1 MKKYNFSP
9 GPAKLNKSVLE
20 LVDNNILEFKNEGY
34 SILEI
39 SHRSDAFQNIL
50 NKTKDNL
57 QKLLE
62 IPSNYQILFL
72 QGGATFHNT
81 FVASNINKNKSTTN
95 LVTGTWGTKTF
106 EDFIKIRNSKQL
118 LINSSQLKDFL
129 NISNQKEL
137 QNVDYVHITSN
148 ETIEGIQMRDF
159 NCLNNDLII
168 DSSSDLGSYQFDWD
182 NIAYLYAG
190 AQKNLGIPGVTI
202 SVIRDDFIEKNE
214 NPTYLNLKKLTDKDS
229 LLNTPPTFSIYVL
242 KLMSDWMLNLGGVE
256 FFEKQ
261 SIENSSNLYS
271 LLSKY
276 SDHVSIPVD
285 EYSRSRMNVV
295 FNFNNSDH
303 EEMFFEESLK
313 NNIIG
318 IKGHRSVGGVRI
330 SLYNSV
336 DKTEVQ
342 YLLEFMKSFF
352 DKL

>member
-20 LVDNNILEFKNEGY
+20 LVDNNILEYKNEGY

-57 QKLLE
+57 QKLLK

-129 NISNQKEL
+129 NIPNQKEL

-271 LLSKY
+271 LLSEY

>member
-20 LVDNNILEFKNEGY
+20 LVDNNILEYKNEGY

-57 QKLLE
+57 QKLLK

-214 NPTYLNLKKLTDKDS
+214 NPTYLNIKKLTDKDS

-276 SDHVSIPVD
+276 NDHVSIPVD

>member
-20 LVDNNILEFKNEGY
+20 LVNNNILEYKNEGY

-57 QKLLE
+57 QKLLK

-129 NISNQKEL
+129 NIPNQKEL

-271 LLSKY
+271 LLSEY

>member
-20 LVDNNILEFKNEGY
+20 LVDNNILEYKNEGY

-57 QKLLE
+57 QKLLK

-129 NISNQKEL
+129 NIPNQKEL

-159 NCLNNDLII
+159 NCLNNELII

-276 SDHVSIPVD
+276 NDHVSIPVD

>member
-20 LVDNNILEFKNEGY
+20 LVDNNILEYKNEGY

-129 NISNQKEL
+129 NIPNQKEL

>member
-159 NCLNNDLII
+159 NFLNNDLII

>member
-20 LVDNNILEFKNEGY
+20 LVDNNILEYKNEGY

-57 QKLLE
+57 QKLLK
-62 IPSNYQILFL
+62 IPSNYHILFL

-129 NISNQKEL
+129 NIPNQKEL

-276 SDHVSIPVD
+276 NDHVSIPVD

>member
-20 LVDNNILEFKNEGY
+20 LVNNNILEYKNEGY

-118 LINSSQLKDFL
+118 LINSTQLKDFL
-129 NISNQKEL
+129 NIPNQKEL
-137 QNVDYVHITSN
+137 QNVDYVHVTSN

-276 SDHVSIPVD
+276 NDHVSIPVD

-303 EEMFFEESLK
+303 EAMFFEESLK

>member
-20 LVDNNILEFKNEGY
+20 LVDNNILEYKNEGY

-57 QKLLE
+57 QKLLK

-129 NISNQKEL
+129 NIPNQKEL

-276 SDHVSIPVD
+276 NDHVSIPVD

-303 EEMFFEESLK
+303 EAMFFEESLK

>member
-129 NISNQKEL
+129 NIPNQKEL

>member
-129 NISNQKEL
+129 NIPNQKEL

-276 SDHVSIPVD
+276 NDHVSIPVD

>member
-20 LVDNNILEFKNEGY
+20 LVDNNILEYKNEGY

-129 NISNQKEL
+129 NIPNQKEL

-214 NPTYLNLKKLTDKDS
+214 NPTYLNIKKLTDKDS

>member
-20 LVDNNILEFKNEGY
+20 LVDNNILEYKNEGY

-276 SDHVSIPVD
+276 NDHVSIPVD

>member
-20 LVDNNILEFKNEGY
+20 LVDNNILEYKNEGY

-129 NISNQKEL
+129 NIPNQKEL

-214 NPTYLNLKKLTDKDS
+214 NPTYLNIKKLTDKDS

-276 SDHVSIPVD
+276 NDHVSIPVD

>member
-20 LVDNNILEFKNEGY
+20 LVDNNILEYKNEGY

-57 QKLLE
+57 QKLLK

-129 NISNQKEL
+129 NIPNQKEL

-214 NPTYLNLKKLTDKDS
+214 NPTYLNIKKLTDKDS

-276 SDHVSIPVD
+276 NDHVSIPVD

-303 EEMFFEESLK
+303 EAMFFEESLK

>member
-20 LVDNNILEFKNEGY
+20 LVDNNILEYKNEGY

-57 QKLLE
+57 QKLLK
-62 IPSNYQILFL
+62 IPSNYHILFL

-118 LINSSQLKDFL
+118 LINSTRLKDFL
-129 NISNQKEL
+129 NIPNQKEL

-276 SDHVSIPVD
+276 NDHVSIPVD

>member
-57 QKLLE
+57 QKLLK

-214 NPTYLNLKKLTDKDS
+214 NPTYLNIKKLTDKDS

-276 SDHVSIPVD
+276 NDHVSIPVD

>member
-20 LVDNNILEFKNEGY
+20 LVDNNILEYKNEGY

-57 QKLLE
+57 QKLLK

-129 NISNQKEL
+129 NIPNQKEL

-214 NPTYLNLKKLTDKDS
+214 NPTYLNIKKLTDKDS

-276 SDHVSIPVD
+276 NDHVSIPVD

>member
-57 QKLLE
+57 QKLLK

-129 NISNQKEL
+129 NIPNQKEL

-159 NCLNNDLII
+159 NCLNNELII

-276 SDHVSIPVD
+276 NDHVSIPVD

>member
-57 QKLLE
+57 QKLLK

-129 NISNQKEL
+129 NIPNQKEL

-214 NPTYLNLKKLTDKDS
+214 NPTYLNIKKLTDKDS

-276 SDHVSIPVD
+276 NDHVSIPVD